1 MKIKKIKNVHENTKK
16 QNYVNGD
23 DFLQSY
29 KKTIEHIASH
39 ITDRTLTDH

>member
-29 KKTIEHIASH
+29 KKQLNTLHLTLLTEH
-39 ITDRTLTDH
+39 

>member
-1 MKIKKIKNVHENTKK
+1 MYTRTQK